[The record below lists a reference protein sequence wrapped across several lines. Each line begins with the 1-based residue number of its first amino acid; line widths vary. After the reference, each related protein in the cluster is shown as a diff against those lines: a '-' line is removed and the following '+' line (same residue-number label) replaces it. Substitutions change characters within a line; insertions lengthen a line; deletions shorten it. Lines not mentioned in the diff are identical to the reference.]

1 MFINTPIKT
10 LFAILT
16 LLVSNAYGQNMEPLE
31 LAREIFGKDSM
42 PNIGNYIAGEY
53 KGKPNGRDLQ
63 EGATTKFLLL
73 GQTDTTAVVGMTIL
87 DSSGKG
93 IDIYLHFRR
102 DSLWKMTALRA
113 LAMTGMLEEAKT
125 ELEQLTPAQVDD
137 IIAKAKKMKNPGDA
151 PFASREDYQF
161 ELGNLKLTLELDDN
175 IAKHF
180 LANQAAFEHLKDLAL
195 KQLEK
200 EKTDEENSIPL
211 IENAKADYR
220 KLFISS
226 VSTGGWELGNCINFL
241 IGGMVDNAVG
251 YLYVKDKGD
260 LPEMNSDRV
269 IMLREIAEGWY
280 IYKTT

>member
-1 MFINTPIKT
+1 MNTTIRT
-10 LFAILT
+10 LFVIVI
-16 LLVSNAYGQNMEPLE
+16 LLVSNACAQHMEPLE
-31 LAREIFGKDSM
+31 LAGKIFGKDSM
-42 PNIGNYIAGEY
+42 PDIGNYIAGEY
-53 KGKPNGRDLQ
+53 KGEPNGRDLP

-93 IDIYLHFRR
+93 VDTYLHFRR
-102 DSLWKMTALRA
+102 GTLWKMTALRA
-113 LAMTGMLEEAKT
+113 LAMTGILEEAKT
-125 ELEQLTPAQVDD
+125 ELEQLTPGQVDD
-137 IIAKAKKMKNPGDA
+137 IIAKAKKMKKPEDA
-151 PFASREDYQF
+151 RFASREDYQF

-175 IAKHF
+175 IARHF
-180 LANQAAFEHLKDLAL
+180 LANQAAFERLKDLAL

-200 EKTDEENSIPL
+200 EKTDEENSISL

-226 VSTGGWELGNCINFL
+226 VSTGGWELGNCISFL

-251 YLYVKDKGD
+251 YLYVKDRGD

>member
-1 MFINTPIKT
+1 
-10 LFAILT
+10 
-16 LLVSNAYGQNMEPLE
+16 MESLE
-31 LAREIFGKDSM
+31 LAGKIFGKDSL
-42 PNIGNYIAGEY
+42 PDIGNYIAGEY
-53 KGKPNGRDLQ
+53 KGRPNGRDLQ

-93 IDIYLHFRR
+93 FDAYLHFRKDTR
-102 DSLWKMTALRA
+102 WKMIAFRA
-113 LAMTGMLEEAKT
+113 LAMTNILEQAKT
-125 ELEQLTPAQVDD
+125 ELEQLMPTQVDD
-137 IIAKAKKMKNPGDA
+137 MIAKAKKMKNPENA

-180 LANQAAFEHLKDLAL
+180 LANQVAFERLRDLAL
-195 KQLEK
+195 KQLGK
-200 EKTDEENSIPL
+200 EAADDESSIPL
-211 IENAKADYR
+211 IKKSKADYR

-241 IGGMVDNAVG
+241 IGGMVDNTVG

-260 LPEMNSDRV
+260 LPEMTPDRV
-269 IMLREIAEGWY
+269 IMLREIAKGWY